1 MADLMNRVGTL
12 FTPGL
17 TKTGSGVGA
26 AVTDAGSSGATS
38 FSDLLKNAAND
49 LNDLQEQGEKAVVD
63 MSTGE
68 VKDLHNAALSLNRAE
83 LSMKLMLEVRNK
95 AISAYKEIQRTQL

>member
-1 MADLMNRVGTL
+1 MADLMNKVGTL

-17 TKTGSGVGA
+17 AKAGVGA
-26 AVTDAGSSGATS
+26 GALQDTTGTSSFA
-38 FSDLLKNAAND
+38 DLLKNATND

-68 VKDLHNAALSLNRAE
+68 VKDLHNAALALNRAE

-95 AISAYKEIQRTQL
+95 AISAYKEIQRTQI

>member
-1 MADLMNRVGTL
+1 MADLMNRIGTL
-12 FTPGL
+12 FTPSITNG
-17 TKTGSGVGA
+17 TA
-26 AVTDAGSSGATS
+26 AAPSATS
-38 FSDLLKNAAND
+38 SNGGGTSFADMLKSATSDLNE
-49 LNDLQEQGEKAVVD
+49 LQDQGEKAVVD

-68 VKDLHNAALSLNRAE
+68 VKDLHNAALALNRAE